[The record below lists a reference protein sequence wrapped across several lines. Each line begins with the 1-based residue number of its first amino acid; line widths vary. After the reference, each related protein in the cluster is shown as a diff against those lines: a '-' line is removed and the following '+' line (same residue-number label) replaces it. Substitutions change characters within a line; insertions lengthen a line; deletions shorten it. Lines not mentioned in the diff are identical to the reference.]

1 MAVASAEPRS
11 ARMGLVLAASAAGT
25 VFEWYDFFIF
35 GSLLSIITKHFFAA
49 AGETQGYIF
58 ALLTFAVGFAVRP
71 FGGLVFGYFGDRTG
85 RKRTFLITITIMGIA
100 TFAIGLLPDTSVL
113 GNAAAYLLVG
123 LRILQGFAVGGEYGG
138 AAIYVAEHS
147 DPGRRGAATGWIQ
160 VAATIGLFLA
170 LTTIL
175 SVAALAFFTVNAVNA
190 AGVPLSWNAPLPGV
204 NLSLFQIFLLI
215 ALLIAVFWISS
226 RTKRFLFNRF
236 LAKSGLD
243 RSLQYAIA
251 QIVSNVVLIV
261 GIFIVLDNA
270 GIHLGALTVFAG
282 AVGVGVGFGL
292 QNIASNF
299 ISGLVILAERPITVG
314 DRVEVAGIA
323 GQVQHIRARSTVIVT
338 NDNIT
343 MIVPNTKFIDSPVTN
358 WTYGDPRVRFRLPVG
373 VAYGSDVNK
382 VREAL
387 LAAAEENSNTLKDP
401 EPSVFL
407 EKFGEN
413 SIDFELVVWSSE
425 MSYRPRRY
433 RSDLNF
439 AMEQKLREAGIEIA
453 FPQRDLHIRSGVLK
467 VQNVDAADRHAR

>member
-1 MAVASAEPRS
+1 M
-11 ARMGLVLAASAAGT
+11 
-25 VFEWYDFFIF
+25 DFKILEKPLLHVF
-35 GSLLSIITKHFFAA
+35 GSDISFLGIVAFGVLFSVGVLVAR
-49 AGETQGYIF
+49 
-58 ALLTFAVGFAVRP
+58 ALQSDAVRR
-71 FGGLVFGYFGDRTG
+71 FFSRFKIDTN
-85 RKRTFLITITIMGIA
+85 LI
-100 TFAIGLLPDTSVL
+100 AI
-113 GNAAAYLLVG
+113 
-123 LRILQGFAVGGEYGG
+123 
-138 AAIYVAEHS
+138 
-147 DPGRRGAATGWIQ
+147 
-160 VAATIGLFLA
+160 

-175 SVAALAFFTVNAVNA
+175 SLASIVFFTISAINA
-190 AGVPLSWNAPLPGV
+190 AGIPLSWNAPLPAIK
-204 NLSLFQIFLLI
+204 LSLFQIFLLI
-215 ALLIAVFWISS
+215 ALLIAVFWFSS

-251 QIVSNVVLIV
+251 QIVSNIVLIV

-314 DRVEVAGIA
+314 DRVEVAGIV

-343 MIVPNTKFIDSPVTN
+343 MIVPNSKFIDSPVTN
-358 WTYGDPRVRFRLPVG
+358 WTYGDPRVRFRIPVG
-373 VAYGSDVNK
+373 VAYGSDIDK
-382 VREAL
+382 VRAAL
-387 LAAAEENSNTLKDP
+387 IAAGKENPHTLSDP

-407 EKFGEN
+407 EKFGES
-413 SIDFELVVWSSE
+413 SIEFELVVWSSE

-439 AMEQKLREAGIEIA
+439 AIEKKLREAGIELA
-453 FPQRDLHIRSGVLK
+453 FPQRDLHIRSGVLQ
-467 VQNVDAADRHAR
+467 VQNVDRNAR